1 MMNPLSN
8 LAAPKPSEPRASV
21 GGAPAEST
29 DKNFEHMLSGTPKG
43 KSGNS
48 QPQAGAHP
56 AKSAASGPRSTAG
69 SAKGGTPQN
78 EETEAQLSFSGDLER
93 PPEARIEDSPEA
105 IEELD
110 QKQNAGDPTLEA
122 LLIGIPLSVSLPTP
136 EPGPVP
142 KGIEGEA
149 PTNDPLSLDL
159 AEPTS
164 AELLAGGQNQSAV
177 AQPLTRLF
185 QQPLGLSKEPSPTV
199 PLGQMKLPFENT
211 GLHPE
216 SATPGVSLPPSALPK
231 GAQTGPSWVGSP
243 VETSQAAPRDS
254 ASLPGQNGPSQL
266 TNDSGAAPEGMIP
279 QAAESLQRLPVRG
292 EEAAPAG
299 QTIQQALAQ
308 AAQTNPTTGTRQAPT
323 STPESRAVRRET
335 PSTLAEKPLFQ
346 AGPVNPLTP
355 EETLRVQDSDPRHQ
369 TLGKDAQTPGP
380 EEEETAQP
388 SALQAA
394 LKPNGMAPAMQEGA
408 MQKAASNRSNSSRA
422 AAFAASEN
430 SAAGGTEFFPQSTTF
445 PGQPAVMQSPAKAAE
460 VTRLEMTSIV
470 NQAVDAAQQIKATGP
485 ERVEVKL
492 QLESGETLSIQLQ
505 LSRGEVK
512 PVFRAESE
520 SLRIALEQN
529 WAQFSNRAEER
540 GVRLASAVFESPQ
553 SSLGMN
559 DQSGQQSGRERGQ
572 AASPQEDLFSPTP
585 FRRTPAVTK
594 NAPASQPTA
603 SVQLY
608 A

>member
-1 MMNPLSN
+1 MSLGLS
-8 LAAPKPSEPRASV
+8 
-21 GGAPAEST
+21 ES
-29 DKNFEHMLSGTPKG
+29 
-43 KSGNS
+43 
-48 QPQAGAHP
+48 
-56 AKSAASGPRSTAG
+56 
-69 SAKGGTPQN
+69 
-78 EETEAQLSFSGDLER
+78 
-93 PPEARIEDSPEA
+93 
-105 IEELD
+105 
-110 QKQNAGDPTLEA
+110 
-122 LLIGIPLSVSLPTP
+122 
-136 EPGPVP
+136 
-142 KGIEGEA
+142 
-149 PTNDPLSLDL
+149 
-159 AEPTS
+159 TS
-164 AELLAGGQNQSAV
+164 AELSGGGNQKKV
-177 AQPLTRLF
+177 AQPPTQFF
-185 QQPLGLSKEPSPTV
+185 QQPLGLNKEPLATV

-211 GLHPE
+211 GLNLE
-216 SATPGVSLPPSALPK
+216 SATPGVSQPSSALQK
-231 GAQTGPSWVGSP
+231 GAQTGPALLGSP
-243 VETSQAAPRDS
+243 VESSQTFPAEPQAPS
-254 ASLPGQNGPSQL
+254 SGPGQNGASPLANEQL
-266 TNDSGAAPEGMIP
+266 S
-279 QAAESLQRLPVRG
+279 VRG
-292 EEAAPAG
+292 AEAAPAG

-308 AAQTNPTTGTRQAPT
+308 AAQTNPTTGTQQAAT
-323 STPESRAVRRET
+323 SKPESRTLRRENA
-335 PSTLAEKPLFQ
+335 SALAEKPLFQ
-346 AGPVNPLTP
+346 AGPGNPLNP
-355 EETLRVQDSDPRHQ
+355 EEIHRVQDSHPAHQ
-369 TLGKDAQTPGP
+369 TLGKDAQTLGAG
-380 EEEETAQP
+380 EEETAQP

-422 AAFAASEN
+422 AAFAAPEN

-460 VTRLEMTSIV
+460 VTRLDMTSIV
-470 NQAVDAAQQIKATGP
+470 NQALDAAQQIKATGP

-572 AASPQEDLFSPTP
+572 AAPPQDELLNPTP
-585 FRRTPAVTK
+585 FRRTSPVTK
-594 NAPASQPTA
+594 SAAASQPTA